1 MGGVLTEYRLF
12 LQEFVRRY
20 HTTGAV
26 LPSGRALAASLCRH
40 VGQGSA
46 PQRILEVG
54 PGTGAVTSTLIQR
67 LRPQD
72 RLCLIEV
79 NDAFVACLRDA
90 LHTKP
95 AFRAVADRVELVH
108 GRVED
113 LPESAMYDVI
123 VSGLPLNNFAVEDV
137 RSILTRFSRLLRPG
151 GVLSFF
157 EYIAIRS
164 VKATVSGRADRERL
178 RAIGKVMSET
188 LTGREFKRD
197 WVWPNVPPAWVHH
210 VRFYEPI
217 ALPPIGE
224 SVNSSMSKTR
234 PE

>member
-1 MGGVLTEYRLF
+1 VSSALSEYRLF

-26 LPSGRALAASLCRH
+26 LPSGRALASALCRH
-40 VGQGSA
+40 VGQGDA

-54 PGTGAVTSTLIQR
+54 PGTGAVTSTLVTR

-79 NDAFVACLRDA
+79 NESFVACLRDA
-90 LHTKP
+90 FRTKP
-95 AFRAVADRVELVH
+95 AYRAVADRVELVH
-108 GRVED
+108 GRLEE
-113 LPESAMYDVI
+113 LPGDGTYDVI

-137 RSILTRFSRLLRPG
+137 RAILTRFSQLARPG

-164 VKATVSGRADRERL
+164 VKTVVTGRADRERL
-178 RAIGKVMSET
+178 RAIGQVLNET
-188 LTGREFKRD
+188 LEGREFKRD
-197 WVWPNVPPAWVHH
+197 WIWPNVPPAWVHH
-210 VRFYEPI
+210 VRFDQP
-217 ALPPIGE
+217 L
-224 SVNSSMSKTR
+224 R
-234 PE
+234 

>member
-1 MGGVLTEYRLF
+1 MSGALTEYRLF

-26 LPSGRALAASLCRH
+26 LPSGRALASALCRH
-40 VGQGSA
+40 VGAADSQ
-46 PQRILEVG
+46 PQRVLEVG
-54 PGTGAVTSTLIQR
+54 PGTGAVTSTLVTR

-72 RLCLIEV
+72 SVCLIEV

-90 LHTKP
+90 LRTKP
-95 AFRAVADRVELVH
+95 AYRAVADRCDLVH

-113 LPESAMYDVI
+113 LPGDGTYDVI

-137 RSILTRFSRLLRPG
+137 RTIMAQFSRLLKPG

-164 VKATVSGRADRERL
+164 VKSVVSGRADRERL
-178 RAIGKVMSET
+178 RAISGVLSET

-197 WVWPNVPPAWVHH
+197 WIWPNVPPAWVHH
-210 VRFYEPI
+210 VRFSGPMPM
-217 ALPPIGE
+217 AAGAVPAAPHH
-224 SVNSSMSKTR
+224 ST
-234 PE
+234 

>member
-1 MGGVLTEYRLF
+1 MGGALTEYRLF

-26 LPSGRALAASLCRH
+26 LPSGRALASALCTH
-40 VGQGSA
+40 AGKGDT
-46 PQRILEVG
+46 PQQILEVG
-54 PGTGAVTSTLIQR
+54 PGTGAVTSTLVQR

-79 NDAFVACLRDA
+79 NDAFVDCLRDA
-90 LHTKP
+90 LRTKP
-95 AFRAVADRVELVH
+95 DYRSVADRCTLVH
-108 GRVED
+108 GRVEELSGD
-113 LPESAMYDVI
+113 GTYDVI
-123 VSGLPLNNFAVEDV
+123 ISGLPLNNFAVEDV
-137 RSILTRFSRLLRPG
+137 RMILAQFSRLLKPG

-164 VKATVSGRADRERL
+164 MKSVVSNRADRVRL
-178 RAIGKVMSET
+178 RAISKVLDET

-210 VRFYEPI
+210 VRFFEPFT
-217 ALPPIGE
+217 PSP
-224 SVNSSMSKTR
+224 VSSASSQH
-234 PE
+234 

>member
-1 MGGVLTEYRLF
+1 MSGALSEYRLF
-12 LQEFVRRY
+12 LQESVRRY

-26 LPSGRALAASLCRH
+26 LPSGRALAAALCRH
-40 VGQGSA
+40 VGQGDT

-54 PGTGAVTSTLIQR
+54 PGTGAVTSTLVTR

-79 NDAFVACLRDA
+79 NEQFVACLRDA
-90 LHTKP
+90 LRTKP
-95 AFRAVADRVELVH
+95 AYCAVADRVDLVH
-108 GRVED
+108 GRLEE
-113 LPESAMYDVI
+113 LQGEGTYDVI

-137 RSILTRFSRLLRPG
+137 RAILTRFSRLVRPG

-164 VKATVSGRADRERL
+164 VKATVSGSADRQRL
-178 RAIGKVMSET
+178 RAISAVLDET

-197 WVWPNVPPAWVHH
+197 WIWPNVPPAWVHH
-210 VRFYEPI
+210 VRFER
-217 ALPPIGE
+217 PIG
-224 SVNSSMSKTR
+224 
-234 PE
+234 

>member
-1 MGGVLTEYRLF
+1 MSGALTEYRLF

-26 LPSGRALAASLCRH
+26 LPSGRALASALCRYI
-40 VGQGSA
+40 GSPGNP

-54 PGTGAVTSTLIQR
+54 PGTGAVTSTLVQR

-79 NDAFVACLRDA
+79 NEAFVACLRDA
-90 LHTKP
+90 LRTKP
-95 AFRAVADRVELVH
+95 AYRAVADRCDLVH

-113 LPESAMYDVI
+113 LPGDGTYDVI
-123 VSGLPLNNFAVEDV
+123 VSGLPLNNFAVDDV
-137 RSILTRFSRLLRPG
+137 RRILAQFSRLLRPG

-164 VKATVSGRADRERL
+164 VKSVVSGRADRERL
-178 RAIGKVMSET
+178 RAIGTVLSDA

-197 WVWPNVPPAWVHH
+197 WIWPNVPPAWVHH
-210 VRFYEPI
+210 VRFHGPI
-217 ALPPIGE
+217 AISRE
-224 SVNSSMSKTR
+224 SR
-234 PE
+234 